1 MMTVAIGQEIPT
13 FERDAGFHAWN
24 RYAAVNEEFVPIH
37 MDDDAGRRAGNPGAF
52 GMGNLQVAYLHA
64 LLRQWIGEDGRIVS
78 VSCQLRAPSL
88 RGPRTIAR
96 GRVAAIQDGVGE
108 TIARPG
114 HGHRRAPARVTPRRF
129 SRTALPEIRRC
140 SVPRRLPRREVRSR
154 QRSSRR
160 RDRIRSAA
168 AR

>member
-1 MMTVAIGQEIPT
+1 MTVAIGQEIPT

-96 GRVAAIQDGVGE
+96 GRVAAVQAGVGE
-108 TIARPG
+108 TTVDLEVWTETEDGTVLAPG
-114 HGHRRAPARVTPRRF
+114 TATV
-129 SRTALPEIRRC
+129 ALP
-140 SVPRRLPRREVRSR
+140 RE
-154 QRSSRR
+154 
-160 RDRIRSAA
+160 
-168 AR
+168 